1 MYLGVSSTVSS
12 TEIAK
17 DSSTERVV
25 KSKESTRNGKI
36 LLLLFLL
43 LLFLYLGVLSTGSS
57 TKMAKV
63 GSSYRALKSKESTG
77 NKSKILLLLYM
88 HICI

>member
-1 MYLGVSSTVSS
+1 M
-12 TEIAK
+12 
-17 DSSTERVV
+17 
-25 KSKESTRNGKI
+25 KSKGSTRKGKI
-36 LLLLFLL
+36 LLFLLLLIFLL